1 MSHKSLNLSLNSNL
15 NLEIEKKGK
24 IKENK
29 IERVNMHNWAL
40 LGYLAHS

>member
-1 MSHKSLNLSLNSNL
+1 MSHKRLNLSLNSNS

-29 IERVNMHNWAL
+29 IEKGKHA
-40 LGYLAHS
+40 